1 MFSKVAIVATLFAVA
16 HAGHEAPPAKAQT
29 YSVPSV
35 AKVSYP
41 APTITKSVETYSA
54 PSIEKTTTITRT
66 ITAPL
71 NAPPVKS
78 IQYSAPAAPVLKA
91 AVAPAVYAAPSF
103 GAAPAVLA
111 QKGYGAPAVLSV
123 QSLGYGSQP
132 LYAAYAAPQGINLA
146 TTYGS
151 PSLGYSLGS
160 FGGSAIAL
168 KAAAPVYTSEYGH

>member
-1 MFSKVAIVATLFAVA
+1 MFSKVAFVATLFAVA
-16 HAGHEAPPAKAQT
+16 HAGHEAPPAKAHA

-78 IQYSAPAAPVLKA
+78 IQYSAPPAPVVVKSSPTL
-91 AVAPAVYAAPSF
+91 YAAPSF
-103 GAAPAVLA
+103 GAAPGVLS
-111 QKGYGAPAVLSV
+111 QKGYSAPAVLSV
-123 QSLGYGSQP
+123 QSLGYGAQP
-132 LYAAYAAPQGINLA
+132 LFAAYAAPQGLNLA

-151 PSLGYSLGS
+151 PSLGYSLGN
-160 FGGSAIAL
+160 FGGNTVAL